1 MNLNTLIQVLMRHRI
16 VVSALVV
23 ITISTAWGF
32 WVSVLPTYKSEAV
45 VWVIPPSKDNLGNET
60 NPFLG
65 ISAKSNDLVAKA
77 LALSVNSPEWREPL
91 VEQGYAN
98 DYLVDDGDGDS
109 PLLSVIV
116 EADDRDLSLAT
127 RDAVLSSL
135 EQELEAMQTEADAP
149 PEDRFTV
156 NQITV
161 LPARVQ
167 YGTRDRLVA
176 STVLLGLLAAVAF
189 ALLLDAFER
198 SRDEPTNGRRP
209 EPRPEGRAT
218 GETPAI
224 QPRASQPTRA

>member
-16 VVSALVV
+16 VVCALVV

-32 WVSVLPTYKSEAV
+32 WVSVLPSYKSEAV
-45 VWVIPPSKDNLGNET
+45 VWVIPPSRDNVGNET

-65 ISAKSNDLVAKA
+65 VSAKSNDLVASA

-91 VEQGYAN
+91 VEQGYASN
-98 DYLVDDGDGDS
+98 YLVDDDDGDD
-109 PLLSVIV
+109 PLLAVIV

-127 RDAVLSSL
+127 RDAVLSAL
-135 EQELEAMQTEADAP
+135 EQELEAMQTEASAP
-149 PEDRFTV
+149 PEDRFMV
-156 NQITV
+156 RQITV
-161 LPARVQ
+161 LPAQVQ

-198 SRDEPTNGRRP
+198 SRDEPTNGRRQ
-209 EPRPEGRAT
+209 EPRPEPHSTGAT
-218 GETPAI
+218 PPIPAR
-224 QPRASQPTRA
+224 PSQPARA